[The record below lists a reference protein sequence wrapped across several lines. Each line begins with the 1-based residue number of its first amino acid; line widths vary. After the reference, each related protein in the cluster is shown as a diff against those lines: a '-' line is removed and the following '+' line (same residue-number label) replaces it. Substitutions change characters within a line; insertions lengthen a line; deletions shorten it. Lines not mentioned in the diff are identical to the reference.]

1 MMFSQTRLA
10 GSRRLKK
17 NDKSL
22 STGSAKTKSYPVLK
36 ALQSVQASVFIK
48 YIILFLGAGAMMIPF
63 LWMVLSSVKGIDQ
76 IFTGSFLSWPEEWH
90 WDNYA
95 KAWDSAPFGRFFL
108 NSFLM
113 SIGIVLGQIITCA
126 LAAYAFSWIDFQGK
140 KVMFIAII
148 ATTIIPFEST
158 MIPSYLVIKEL
169 GWMNSYAGL
178 IIPGITSVFGIF
190 LLRQFFLTIPKDFVE
205 AARMDGCSHLRILIQ
220 IILPLA
226 GTVLATLSLFAFLG
240 AWNSYLWPLLIT
252 NSADMRTVQI
262 GLRYMVDKE
271 LGTQWPQLM
280 AASTFIIVPVM
291 IVFLTAQKYFIRGV
305 MHSGVK

>member
-1 MMFSQTRLA
+1 MFSQTREA
-10 GSRRLKK
+10 APKM
-17 NDKSL
+17 KSYSIMKGLQSGHISVL
-22 STGSAKTKSYPVLK
+22 STYL
-36 ALQSVQASVFIK
+36 
-48 YIILFLGAGAMMIPF
+48 ILVLGAVVMMIPF
-63 LWMVLSSVKGIDQ
+63 LWMVLSSFKEIDQ
-76 IFTGSFLSWPEEWH
+76 IFTGSFLTLPTQWH
-90 WDNYA
+90 WDNYI
-95 KAWDSAPFGRFFL
+95 KAWKSAPFGRFFL

-113 SIGIVLGQIITCA
+113 SIGTVVGQIITSS
-126 LAAYAFSWIDFQGK
+126 LAAYAFSWIEFRGK
-140 KVMFIAII
+140 KVMFIAIV
-148 ATTIIPFEST
+148 ATTIIPFEAT

-178 IIPGITSVFGIF
+178 IIPSICSVFGIF
-190 LLRQFFLTIPKDFVE
+190 LLRQFFLTIPKDFME

-220 IILPLA
+220 IILPLS

-280 AASTFIIVPVM
+280 AASTFIILPVM
-291 IVFLTAQKYFIRGV
+291 VVFMMAQKYFIRGV